1 VVYKKQRKIIS
12 KEIKP
17 LFINHIKVNA
27 KQKGIHLDA
36 INCVIDHIH
45 LIVSLSRDQTISKIA
60 QLIKGESSNWWN
72 RQNLTKTKFEWQDE
86 YIAVSISHSMI
97 DKVREYVNN
106 QGEHHKKKS
115 FTEEY
120 HDFVKRYGFERNGG

>member
-1 VVYKKQRKIIS
+1 MVYKKQRKIIS